1 MDTSMSQHVTLHF
14 TLLGVLGH
22 IILVLVHTTLVLVRE
37 RTEQVVVVL
46 LRVLGLTTQQTV
58 DLKLAVAG
66 LHLLL

>member
-58 DLKLAVAG
+58 VLRLVVVG
-66 LHLLL
+66 LHLLQ